1 MANHVPA
8 LESIVSGI
16 KLQYH
21 INYRHAILMHC
32 PLCFGNENK
41 MDWLVLRPGLGSHL
55 LAMELR
61 GRQNNLPKL
70 QQRIVGTHKMPT
82 PLHFTHANPLGVRGQ
97 APNPVPS
104 LAERYDRWNGRG
116 KFCRF
121 SACFAYRTP
130 KKSDSVN
137 SVKQEIKSKGKMIIP
152 AVIIVPIN
160 NNNLPMPILSA
171 VASFVCPCNC
181 P

>member
-1 MANHVPA
+1 M
-8 LESIVSGI
+8 
-16 KLQYH
+16 
-21 INYRHAILMHC
+21 
-32 PLCFGNENK
+32 
-41 MDWLVLRPGLGSHL
+41 
-55 LAMELR
+55 
-61 GRQNNLPKL
+61 
-70 QQRIVGTHKMPT
+70 TT

-97 APNPVPS
+97 ASNPVLS
-104 LAERYDRWNGRG
+104 LAERYDQRNGRG

-181 P
+181 PWAHAQKTNGLLMAYPWPLWCKESNGMIRLAIWWSACDYTIFYGNTRFCAWKMARWGTR

>member
-1 MANHVPA
+1 
-8 LESIVSGI
+8 
-16 KLQYH
+16 
-21 INYRHAILMHC
+21 
-32 PLCFGNENK
+32 
-41 MDWLVLRPGLGSHL
+41 MDWLVWYKINRFYNFLRPGLDSRL

-61 GRQNNLPKL
+61 GWQNNLPTL
-70 QQRIVGTHKMPT
+70 QQKNMCTHKMPT

-97 APNPVPS
+97 ASNSVPS
-104 LAERYDRWNGRG
+104 LAERYGQRNGRG

-160 NNNLPMPILSA
+160 NNNLPMPILAA

>member
-1 MANHVPA
+1 MMANHVPA
-8 LESIVSGI
+8 LESKVSGM

-70 QQRIVGTHKMPT
+70 QQKNICTHKMTT
-82 PLHFTHANPLGVRGQ
+82 PLHFTHANPLGVRRL
-97 APNPVPS
+97 S
-104 LAERYDRWNGRG
+104 LAERYGQRNGRR

-121 SACFAYRTP
+121 SACFAYCTP

-160 NNNLPMPILSA
+160 NNNLPMPILAA